1 MEKTKAMAGTFGDNR
16 ALIKFLT
23 MSAIGIFSFFATF
36 TIGDKNTFLVN
47 HMSNFIKDGL
57 TPVVTYYILLL
68 AGSGMVDLYIRRDKF
83 FNSTVNILLSVMKI
97 IGFVLIVCVSFGVG
111 PAYILKEN
119 VGPFILNKLLFPI
132 SITIPVAALF
142 LPFLLDFGLIDFFGV
157 LMRPIMRPLFK
168 APGRSAVIAVSA
180 FLGNFSIGHIAVD
193 SLYKD
198 GKVTDKEAA
207 IIGTGFCT
215 ASVAFLMVLA
225 NILKLMDHWNFYFWS
240 SFLITMLV
248 TFFSVRLW
256 PLSSK
261 PETYYPGVESKPE
274 KVYHSALL
282 KNAYREGVEVAGKA
296 DSLISRL
303 GFIMKESMLIVMGF
317 VSGVMFFAA
326 VGIAINENTEFFQYL
341 GYIFYPFFKLI
352 HISDMAVAMKAAG
365 ISLLDILLPAIIGA
379 KGNLAIQT
387 RYVIGT
393 ISVSA
398 IIFLSAFIPCI
409 LSTSIPIKFFELIV
423 LWLQRV
429 ILTILFAGA
438 FAWLYF

>member
-1 MEKTKAMAGTFGDNR
+1 MEKTKTAAATFGDNR

-36 TIGDKNTFLVN
+36 EIGNQNTFLVN
-47 HMSNFIKDGL
+47 HMSNFIKNGL
-57 TPVVTYYILLL
+57 APFVSYYILLL
-68 AGSGMVDLYIRRDKF
+68 AGAGMVDLYVRRQKF
-83 FNSTVNILLSVMKI
+83 FSSTVNILLSLVKI
-97 IGFVLIVCVSFGVG
+97 TGFFLIVGVTFDVG
-111 PAYILKEN
+111 PDLLLKKTT
-119 VGPFILNKLLFPI
+119 GPFILNKLLFPI

-193 SLYKD
+193 SLYKN

-225 NILKLMDHWNFYFWS
+225 NILRLMDHWNFYFWS

-248 TFFSVRLW
+248 TFVSVRLW
-256 PLSSK
+256 PLSHK
-261 PETYYPGVESKPE
+261 PETYYPGVASKPE

-282 KNAYREGVEVAGKA
+282 KNAYREGIEVAGKS
-296 DSLISRL
+296 DPLISRL

-326 VGIAINENTEFFQYL
+326 IGITINENTEFFRYL
-341 GYIFYPFFKLI
+341 GYVFYPFFKLI
-352 HISDMAVAMKAAG
+352 HIPDMAVAMKAAG

-379 KGNLAIQT
+379 QGELAIQT

-409 LSTSIPIKFFELIV
+409 LSTDIPVKFFELVV

-438 FAWLYF
+438 CAWLYF